1 MVGQFHIPDTS
12 AIKVSH
18 RILLETAATMFEKV
32 GIPDHDA
39 KVAAEVLIRAD
50 LRGVDSHG
58 VSNMLRVYLNGCNS
72 GVINPQP
79 NITILRETPA
89 TANLDSDRG
98 LGVVVAPRAMEIAI
112 QKAKA
117 VGVGMVTVSNSRH
130 LGMASYHAMMALDH
144 NMIGV
149 CVTSAAARVLPT
161 FGSAP
166 RLGTN
171 PIAVAAPANLEPPFV
186 FDAATSVIS
195 GNKINIAK
203 RLGAKL
209 LAGWVPDQEGVPIM
223 KEVEPESDSFPSLL
237 PLGTTREMSS
247 HKGYGLACVVDIL
260 SGILSGGGYGMSPGR
275 PNNYHMVSA
284 YQIDAFTDV
293 DGFKEMMDDFLRTL
307 KETPTAPGF
316 DRVLA
321 PGQLE
326 WETEHDRLE
335 NGVPLHEEVIDWFHQ
350 TCDEM
355 GIVCPV

>member
-1 MVGQFHIPDTS
+1 M
-12 AIKVSH
+12 
-18 RILLETAATMFEKV
+18 
-32 GIPDHDA
+32 
-39 KVAAEVLIRAD
+39 
-50 LRGVDSHG
+50 
-58 VSNMLRVYLNGCNS
+58 
-72 GVINPQP
+72 
-79 NITILRETPA
+79 
-89 TANLDSDRG
+89 
-98 LGVVVAPRAMEIAI
+98 
-112 QKAKA
+112 
-117 VGVGMVTVSNSRH
+117 
-130 LGMASYHAMMALDH
+130 
-144 NMIGV
+144 
-149 CVTSAAARVLPT
+149 
-161 FGSAP
+161 
-166 RLGTN
+166 GTN

-203 RLGAKL
+203 RLGKKL

-223 KEVEPESDSFPSLL
+223 KEVEPETDSFPSLL

-293 DGFKEMMDDFLRTL
+293 DGFKEMMDEFLRTL

-321 PGQLE
+321 PGQIE

-350 TCDEM
+350 TCEKM
-355 GIVCPV
+355 GIVCPFG